1 MRPRGVRNGMH
12 SMRVRVAIAGLV
24 SLVLHALFAP
34 LVSRIPQARADDT
47 RPPLVSID
55 HVKPRPP
62 VTRSQTPPPRPA
74 HTPVAVRS
82 VAVRSVAAV
91 ARPRVRRPVRPP
103 RLSERVARTPGIPN
117 VALDRTTSA
126 GDGAQTSGDGSNG
139 VVPGE
144 GEGTSSGL
152 AATALPAP
160 TLTPAPVALTPK
172 PSCAHPQSAAHT
184 IDTAEPD
191 TPESARERGA
201 TGTATVRVDLAE
213 TGTVRGVAIAH
224 SAGDPSLDAAAL
236 DAARRS
242 TYAPEIEDCS
252 ARPGSYL
259 FRVEFD
265 AG

>member
-1 MRPRGVRNGMH
+1 MPPRGVRNGMH
-12 SMRVRVAIAGLV
+12 RMRVRVAIAGLV

-62 VTRSQTPPPRPA
+62 ATRSQTPPPRPA
-74 HTPVAVRS
+74 HTP

-103 RLSERVARTPGIPN
+103 RVSERVARTPGIPN
-117 VALDRTTSA
+117 VALDRTTSG
-126 GDGAQTSGDGSNG
+126 GDGAQMSGDGSNG
-139 VVPGE
+139 VVPGEGE

-172 PSCAHPQSAAHT
+172 PSCAHPESAAHT
-184 IDTAEPD
+184 IDAAQPD

-213 TGTVRGVAIAH
+213 TGAVRGVAIAQ